1 MDVVILVAGIG
12 SRLKEKTKEIPK
24 CLVKINNKSI
34 LERQLEILNEFKF
47 DTIYLVGGYKI
58 NKIKELLTKLPY
70 KNIVLL
76 DNFDYLTTNN
86 MYSLSLV
93 EPYLNGHDFI
103 WLNGDIL
110 FTKDVIQGML
120 ECNNQN
126 VIACIPNL
134 YLNESMKIKTNGKQ
148 VIEISKLIKE
158 NDYYATSI
166 DIYLISKET
175 SKNLFLTIKNWLL
188 EDKNSWSELALNA
201 ILDKQYFTYY
211 IVNTPWI
218 EIDTI
223 DDYNKALEM
232 FK

>member
-24 CLVKINNKSI
+24 CLVKINGQSI
-34 LERQLEILNEFKF
+34 LERQLEILNEFNF
-47 DTIYLVGGYKI
+47 DNIYLVGGYKI
-58 NKIKELLTKLPY
+58 NKIKELLAQLSY

-76 DNFDYLTTNN
+76 NNLDYLTTNN

-93 EPYLNGHDFI
+93 EPYLNGHDFF

-110 FTKDVIQGML
+110 FTKEVIQGML
-120 ECNNQN
+120 HYQNQN
-126 VIACIPNL
+126 VIACIPHF
-134 YLNESMKIKTNGKQ
+134 YLNESMKIKTKGKQ

-158 NDYYATSI
+158 DESYATSI

-175 SKNLFLTIKNWLL
+175 SKTLFLTIKNWLAK
-188 EDKNSWSELALNA
+188 DKNSWSELALNA

-218 EIDTI
+218 EIDNL
-223 DDYNKALEM
+223 DDYKEAIEM